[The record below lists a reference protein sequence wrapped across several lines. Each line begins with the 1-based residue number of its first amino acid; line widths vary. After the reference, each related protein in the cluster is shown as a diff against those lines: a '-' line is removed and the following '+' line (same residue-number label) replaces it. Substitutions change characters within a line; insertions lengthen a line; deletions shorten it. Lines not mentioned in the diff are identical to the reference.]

1 MRRILQQCFIY
12 VRSRLQLEGL
22 CKMASSRVKCTLSVE
37 QCELLLKGHV
47 AFLDDQIYKNE
58 DLAVVVKHYLQFLC
72 ACAQYTL
79 RLSSK
84 VVQQAA
90 VSIFGIPLTGA
101 KMFAE
106 AMVQAL
112 QYCMIKG
119 KCASSG
125 KKLSDSVKSVV
136 LSFRSAGS
144 LVAVQRALP
153 GSSSMG
159 SSSSSSTLRLPYL
172 KSQDKEEESPSAAP
186 STKRGA
192 TDMVT
197 EAADI
202 YKIYAMCPP
211 PQKKK
216 MLQDNDVHEIVSS
229 QEVLASQES
238 TSGRKQEEEHAPANK
253 KPQQVALLANVYVAC
268 RGFVE

>member
-1 MRRILQQCFIY
+1 
-12 VRSRLQLEGL
+12 
-22 CKMASSRVKCTLSVE
+22 MASSRVKCTLSVE

-47 AFLDDQIYKNE
+47 ASLDDQIYKNE
-58 DLAVVVKHYLQFLC
+58 DQEVVVKQYLQFLC

-79 RLSSK
+79 RLNSK

-90 VSIFGIPLTGA
+90 VSIFGIPPTGA

-112 QYCMIKG
+112 QYCKIKG

-136 LSFRSAGS
+136 LSFRGADC
-144 LVAVQRALP
+144 LVAVQRALQ

-172 KSQDKEEESPSAAP
+172 ESQDKEEESPSAAP
-186 STKRGA
+186 STERGA

-197 EAADI
+197 AADI
-202 YKIYAMCPP
+202 FKIYGMCPP

-238 TSGRKQEEEHAPANK
+238 TSGRKQEEEHTPANK
-253 KPQQVALLANVYVAC
+253 KPQQVALLANIYVAC
-268 RGFVE
+268 RGSVE

>member
-1 MRRILQQCFIY
+1 MRRVFQQCFIC

-22 CKMASSRVKCTLSVE
+22 CKMASSRVKFTLSVE
-37 QCELLLKGHV
+37 QCEILLKDHV
-47 AFLDDQIYKNE
+47 ASLDDQIYKNE
-58 DLAVVVKHYLQFLC
+58 DLEVVVKHYLQFLC

-79 RLSSK
+79 RLNSK

-90 VSIFGIPLTGA
+90 VSIFGIPPTGA

-106 AMVQAL
+106 AMVLAL
-112 QYCMIKG
+112 QYCMSKG

-136 LSFRSAGS
+136 LSFRGAGS
-144 LVAVQRALP
+144 LVAVQRALQ

-159 SSSSSSTLRLPYL
+159 SSSSSTLRLPYL

-197 EAADI
+197 AADI
-202 YKIYAMCPP
+202 YKIYGMCPP

-253 KPQQVALLANVYVAC
+253 KPQQVALLANIYVAC
-268 RGFVE
+268 RGSVE